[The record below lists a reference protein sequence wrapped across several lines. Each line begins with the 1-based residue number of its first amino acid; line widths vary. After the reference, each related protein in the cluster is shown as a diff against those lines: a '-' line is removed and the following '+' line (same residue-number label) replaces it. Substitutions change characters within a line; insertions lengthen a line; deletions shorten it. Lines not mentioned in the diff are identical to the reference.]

1 MGRLQTLA
9 RLTIKRS
16 VSISAGRHRLRF
28 QLTAAI
34 VCLLALATIT
44 ATSPPQLKY
53 DERNHIEF
61 AQIVAKNGWRH
72 ALTSPENPSAAGPL
86 YPAIHLALSPSTR
99 LHAPAIRWVNL
110 CCFIGVILLLA
121 SYKSTEPVE
130 ARLAFGLSLLAV
142 PFLWPAVGM
151 ALTELPAL
159 LFFTGFVVLFLKI
172 INSDRATS
180 LEVFGLAVAAGLCL
194 GVAILGR
201 QTYLVVVPALLMM
214 MVWLRARWSA
224 ALICSITALVM
235 SSWLFAVWHGLA
247 PPQYYRPA
255 QSWVSFS
262 YLLLSLSYVAVATLF
277 LSPLWLVRQREKA
290 WIVCAFF
297 GVALAYLARNYEDPP
312 AKSLLVRLFGMHVGL
327 WVGFVVG
334 CALGAMGVIWAWTAL
349 KAFWRERRDPVRAFL
364 LLSLGA
370 LVLAPIKMTSQFSSR
385 YVVGS
390 LGLLLLVVIDSPHQ
404 FRRCWAARMF
414 AGSFAGIAILWT
426 YFQQH

>member
-1 MGRLQTLA
+1 M
-9 RLTIKRS
+9 
-16 VSISAGRHRLRF
+16 SISIPCRELRF
-28 QLTAAI
+28 QLVVIAG
-34 VCLLALATIT
+34 CLLALLAMIV
-44 ATSPPQLKY
+44 TSPSQLRY
-53 DERNHIEF
+53 DERNHIGLT
-61 AQIVAKNGWRH
+61 QIVATNEWRD
-72 ALTSPENPSAAGPL
+72 ALLSPENHSAAGPL
-86 YPAIHLALSPSTR
+86 YPAIHLMLSPITH
-99 LHAPAIRWVNL
+99 LQPPAIRLVNF
-110 CCFIGVILLLA
+110 CCFLGVVLLLA

-262 YLLLSLSYVAVATLF
+262 YLLLSLSYAAVATLF

-312 AKSLLVRLFGMHVGL
+312 AKSLLVRLFGMHLGL

-370 LVLAPIKMTSQFSSR
+370 LVLAPIKMTAQFSSR